1 MLRDIAE
8 RMRQPASVDAFE
20 FMLQFAAR
28 MRQAY
33 DADAVSENG
42 NGNDKGNGNGN
53 GNGNGKSDGH
63 IKSSASASASSSATA
78 SSSASASAPPSRW
91 TPEEA
96 ALLAT
101 MDAVTRRKLVSAI
114 PLLEYLG
121 AFADTFV
128 SIHSVWLDEADTEM
142 YCFVCFPVCLF
153 CAVKRHTIA
162 PWEMKALLVT
172 EHAFY

>member
-1 MLRDIAE
+1 MRALSLSFSYAEVLRDIAE

-20 FMLQFAAR
+20 FMLQFATR

-33 DADAVSENG
+33 DADAVSGNG
-42 NGNDKGNGNGN
+42 NGNEN

-63 IKSSASASASSSATA
+63 GKSSASTSASASSSATV

-142 YCFVCFPVCLF
+142 YGLGLCVCFLRRAQYRGPTCHSHF
-153 CAVKRHTIA
+153 FH
-162 PWEMKALLVT
+162 
-172 EHAFY
+172 